1 MKFLLCFILMIFSF
15 CGANRLV
22 CHLFD
27 ETTKSL
33 QKYCEEYKGEFPTN
47 CTRGSNAVDSLSVD
61 RVENLKIV
69 GCSEFIVLDAVERY
83 INIRTLDISYSHYRT
98 LDWLDLSLKR
108 LQKFN
113 ASHNEISSIW
123 MLFENVPQITEI
135 DLSHNR
141 LTTINSSTFGRVE
154 KLKMVHLSQN
164 ALKDIA
170 NDTFSNAS
178 HLQMID
184 LNDNHISC
192 IPVFSKAKHLKTIH
206 IKRNRITAFN
216 YCLYTKMNAVSI
228 FFTLKFVT
236 SFYHDEN
243 CDGKFLEPLQ
253 VIWDNKYEG
262 VLFTTDGNYEIHF
275 NEDSF
280 QNLNTFVAG
289 RNSYANVMDLLHH
302 FGVLITKID
311 LSGNLIGQPDA
322 TTFERFNDLSTL
334 ILRDTHLMEFDFS
347 WLTNQ
352 NEHLKMLDVSN
363 NNLKFIKSVWLL
375 DDFRVL
381 RELIVAGNQLANL
394 PELIQHIR
402 SPIEKLNLSGN
413 FVGTLNTTTFQR
425 FTTLKALN
433 VSRTGISISQSNP
446 FERLS
451 ELRILDIS
459 YNRLKNVN
467 FAILSMTL
475 GKLSKLY
482 ASHCEIE
489 NISQLVSYLRSS
501 IKVLDLSGN
510 SMGMLNVRAFE
521 KLTNLAFL
529 NLSNIH
535 MFYFDF
541 YALKHQILLQTLDI
555 SRNKLQ
561 EIDFDP
567 LRGSLRYLHLDGNDL
582 TKVDHLDRK
591 HFPHLVSLTIDNNQ
605 LSCDYLKQLLNDWN
619 GLEFIGNPL
628 NQKNDIDC
636 GSKTQAVSDF
646 LNNVYD
652 TIKFW

>member
-1 MKFLLCFILMIFSF
+1 MILSI
-15 CGANRLV
+15 CEANRLL
-22 CHLFD
+22 CHFFD
-27 ETTKSL
+27 ETTQTL
-33 QKYCEEYKGEFPTN
+33 QKYCEEYNGELPTN
-47 CTRGSNAVDSLSVD
+47 CTRGSNLVDKLSVD

-83 INIRTLDISYSHYRT
+83 INIRTLDISYSQYRT
-98 LDWLDLSLKR
+98 LNWLDLSLKR

-123 MLFENVPQITEI
+123 MLFENVPEIREI
-135 DLSHNR
+135 DFSYNR
-141 LTTINSSTFGRVE
+141 LTTINGSTFGRVE
-154 KLKMVHLSQN
+154 KLEMIYLSQN

-184 LNDNHISC
+184 LNDNHISR
-192 IPVFSKAKHLKTIH
+192 IPVFSNAKHLKTIH

-228 FFTLKFVT
+228 YFTLKYVT
-236 SFYHDEN
+236 SFYRDEN
-243 CDGKFLEPLQ
+243 CDGKFVEPLQ

-262 VLFTTDGNYEIHF
+262 VLLTTDGNYEIHF

-280 QNLNTFVAG
+280 QNLYTFVAG
-289 RNSYANVMDLLHH
+289 HNAYANVMDLLHH
-302 FGVLITKID
+302 FGTLITKID
-311 LSGNLIGQPDA
+311 LSGNMIGQQPDA

-334 ILRDTHLMEFDFS
+334 ILHDTHLMDFDFS

-352 NEHLKMLDVSN
+352 NYRLKMLDVSN

-413 FVGTLNTTTFQR
+413 FVGQLNTTTFQR
-425 FTTLKALN
+425 LTALKALN
-433 VSRTGISISQSNP
+433 LSRTSLSISESDP

-451 ELRILDIS
+451 ELTILDIS

-467 FAILSMTL
+467 LAILSRTL
-475 GKLSKLY
+475 GKLNKLY

-501 IKVLDLSGN
+501 IKELDLSGN
-510 SMGMLNVRAFE
+510 YMGMFNVRAFE
-521 KLTNLAFL
+521 NLINLEFL

-541 YALKHQILLQTLDI
+541 YALKQQKLLQTLDV
-555 SRNKLQ
+555 SWNKLQ
-561 EIDFDP
+561 DVDLEP
-567 LRGSLRYLHLDGNDL
+567 LRGNLKCLHLNGNDL
-582 TKVDHLDRK
+582 RKVDHLNRI
-591 HFPHLVSLTIDNNQ
+591 HFPHLITLTIHDNQ
-605 LSCDYLKQLLNDWN
+605 LPCDYLKQLLNDWN
-619 GLEFIGNPL
+619 GLEFIKNPL
-628 NQKNDIDC
+628 NQKNNIDC

-646 LNNVYD
+646 FNNVYD